1 MTYKIAYA
9 RENENMCEI
18 KEVVIL
24 LQEQGR
30 KPLKNN
36 MCTEGPNNERYI
48 VTRYTED
55 QAGQDIRDE
64 DVIQAE
70 NSVWYTKAE
79 IKTWRDKTTAG
90 IPTYG
95 NCVNCYWGGPVGL
108 KCTHCD
114 GKIIKDPTYQVHELR
129 RKILD
134 SRWVAGY
141 FERGHDV
148 AKADRSTGGYEP
160 ARFSYPHSE
169 NLRK

>member
-1 MTYKIAYA
+1 MSYCCKNKKKT
-9 RENENMCEI
+9 
-18 KEVVIL
+18 
-24 LQEQGR
+24 
-30 KPLKNN
+30 PLKNN
-36 MCTEGPNNERYI
+36 MCTEGPDDKQYI
-48 VTRYTED
+48 VVRYTED

-114 GKIIKDPTYQVHELR
+114 GKIIKNLTYQVRESRGKNWTHAGSQGILR
-129 RKILD
+129 EAMMWPRPT
-134 SRWVAGY
+134 G
-141 FERGHDV
+141 
-148 AKADRSTGGYEP
+148 STGGYGPE
-160 ARFSYPHSE
+160 RFNYPYSE
-169 NLRK
+169 NSRKC